1 MDNIN
6 IKFKTNS
13 ELQAELGMRLRRL
26 RLQHNMPR
34 VELAEKAGVAVGS
47 IAKAEAG
54 EDIRLSTLLALLRV
68 LGGLNQVLGL
78 IPLTQVSPLDSV
90 DLGHERKKARRFGK
104 RETSAK
110 ASK

>member
-1 MDNIN
+1 
-6 IKFKTNS
+6 
-13 ELQAELGMRLRRL
+13 
-26 RLQHNMPR
+26 
-34 VELAEKAGVAVGS
+34 
-47 IAKAEAG
+47 
-54 EDIRLSTLLALLRV
+54 LLALLRV